1 MCSGLLFKRGR
12 ACGLRLLLRNSP
24 GNLLPS
30 APQET
35 LEVIV
40 EVDLR
45 LGEQGVDLVLVRL
58 KEGAEL
64 GLVEPCR
71 PGCLRKGQVEQEES
85 LDGVVEW

>member
-12 ACGLRLLLRNSP
+12 ARGLRLLLRNSP

-58 KEGAEL
+58 EEGAKL
-64 GLVEPCR
+64 GLVEPCG
-71 PGCLRKGQVEQEES
+71 PGCLREGQVEQEES
-85 LDGVVEW
+85 LDGVVER